1 MVHDK
6 ARIGRLY
13 VSLNNPFAIRVIVS
27 ALLKATSR
35 MSSISSFI
43 STTTYGF
50 VCGCTETCPVRVHMY
65 ILVIKAVLGSNGW
78 PSRRECSWIDGWWSM
93 RVPTINLARVK
104 LDLGEL
110 LWSET
115 ENRII
120 CPLASNKLCKLEI
133 QCPGSVCI
141 VHMGPPSMITITQSN
156 VWLHWFELNPRVQR
170 VLVAGCCEGKLC
182 WFN

>member
-6 ARIGRLY
+6 ARKGRFN

-50 VCGCTETCPVRVHMY
+50 VCGCTETCPVRVHTCTCNKDRY
-65 ILVIKAVLGSNGW
+65 
-78 PSRRECSWIDGWWSM
+78 REQWMAFSKGMLLDGSM
-93 RVPTINLARVK
+93 RVSTINLAGVK
-104 LDLGEL
+104 LDLGEV

-133 QCPGSVCI
+133 QCPVSVCI

-170 VLVAGCCEGKLC
+170 VLVAGCCEGKC